1 MNSGP
6 GNRLAYTMD
15 QACEALAMNRSRIYA
30 AIRDGTLATFK
41 AGRRRMVS
49 AKALEA
55 YVAKLE
61 REAEKGRAA
70 A

>member
-1 MNSGP
+1 MQQQ
-6 GNRLAYTMD
+6 LAYTVD
-15 QACEALAMNRSRIYA
+15 QACEALAMNRSRIYK
-30 AIRDGTLATFK
+30 AIADGSIKTFK
-41 AGRRRMVS
+41 TGRRRMVS
-49 AKALEA
+49 AKALEE

>member
-1 MNSGP
+1 MQP
-6 GNRLAYTMD
+6 QLAYTVD
-15 QACEALAMNRSRIYA
+15 QACEALAMNRSRIYK
-30 AIRDGTLATFK
+30 AIADGSIKTFK
-41 AGRRRMVS
+41 TGRRRMVS
-49 AKALEA
+49 AKALEE